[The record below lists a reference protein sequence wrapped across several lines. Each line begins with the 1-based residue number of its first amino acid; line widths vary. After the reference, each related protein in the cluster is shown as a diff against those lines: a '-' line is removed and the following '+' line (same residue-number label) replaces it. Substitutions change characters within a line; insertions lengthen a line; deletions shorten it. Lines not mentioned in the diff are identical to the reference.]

1 MFALLIEWIE
11 SLFNVRFALFTREQ
25 DIFDLILRE
34 LRLGALTLEHI
45 ASMPSRRVEAS
56 GSAQHNGVAS
66 VRDPNASLVD
76 KPFEVEG
83 IAKQEMQRSYSHGHS
98 EVTRC
103 SIAWKGLDGAGRF
116 DAESEDASAQSLG
129 LSALEV
135 GEVEPQ
141 MFSQLALLC
150 SVRQYGIVRTQLAH
164 PSALR
169 SILSLLKVGSPRMQ
183 R

>member
-1 MFALLIEWIE
+1 MAG
-11 SLFNVRFALFTREQ
+11 SCAVCTCHTQ
-25 DIFDLILRE
+25 DVFDLILRE

-45 ASMPSRRVEAS
+45 ASMPSRCVEA
-56 GSAQHNGVAS
+56 AQHKHNGVAS
-66 VRDPNASLVD
+66 ARDPNASLLD
-76 KPFEVEG
+76 KSFTEGG
-83 IAKQEMQRSYSHGHS
+83 IAKLEMKRSYSHGHS
-98 EVTRC
+98 ETTR
-103 SIAWKGLDGAGRF
+103 SSVAWKGLDGADRF
-116 DAESEDASAQSLG
+116 DAEREDASAQSLG
-129 LSALEV
+129 LSALEI

-169 SILSLLKVGSPRMQ
+169 SILSLLKVGSPRVQ

>member
-1 MFALLIEWIE
+1 M
-11 SLFNVRFALFTREQ
+11 RCTCHTQ

-34 LRLGALTLEHI
+34 LRLGALTLENI
-45 ASMPSRRVEAS
+45 AIMSSQGVHAS

-66 VRDPNASLVD
+66 ARDPKASRAD
-76 KPFEVEG
+76 KPFAAEG

-103 SIAWKGLDGAGRF
+103 GIAWKGLDGADRF
-116 DAESEDASAQSLG
+116 DDEREDASAQSLG
-129 LSALEV
+129 LSALEI

-141 MFSQLALLC
+141 IFSHLALLC

>member
-1 MFALLIEWIE
+1 MIVVAGCALH
-11 SLFNVRFALFTREQ
+11 TQ

-45 ASMPSRRVEAS
+45 TSMPSCRMDAS
-56 GSAQHNGVAS
+56 GSAQYNGVSSA
-66 VRDPNASLVD
+66 RDPKTSLLD
-76 KPFEVEG
+76 KPFVVGG

-98 EVTRC
+98 EATR
-103 SIAWKGLDGAGRF
+103 SNIAWKGLDGADRF
-116 DAESEDASAQSLG
+116 DAEGEDASAQSLG
-129 LSALEV
+129 LPALEI

-150 SVRQYGIVRTQLAH
+150 SVRQYAIVRTQLAH